1 MRRPLSIIAL
11 LVFFF
16 SPAFA
21 LRVHHAPKTHKVKTK
36 KAKKSDKMFPAIRL
50 VSVLLENQAGDEMG
64 AYRYDNERDM
74 EDAIERGELVPIDV
88 SPWLAV
94 SKKLPPNR
102 RYARPETVS
111 FISDLSI
118 EFDRNFGHPLVVDS
132 AVRPVTVQKKLLR
145 WNRCAAPATGERA
158 SSHERGT
165 TVDISRKMTKAEY
178 RWLVT
183 RLFYYRAI
191 GKIYVIEER
200 ACFHIFVRKDVP
212 PAETITSV
220 IDGTIQE
227 ETNGVQP
234 SEP

>member
-1 MRRPLSIIAL
+1 MLTL
-11 LVFFF
+11 LL

-21 LRVHHAPKTHKVKTK
+21 LRAHHAPKVHRVKVRKI
-36 KAKKSDKMFPAIRL
+36 KKSNKVFPAIRL

-64 AYRYDNERDM
+64 AYRYDNEQDM
-74 EDAIERGELVPIDV
+74 EFAIERGELVSIET
-88 SPWLAV
+88 SPCLAV

-111 FISDLSI
+111 FISDLSN
-118 EFDRNFGHPLVVDS
+118 EFDRYFGHPLVVDS

-145 WNRCAAPATGERA
+145 WNRCAAPATGDRA

-200 ACFHIFVRKDVP
+200 ACFHIFVRKDTP
-212 PAETITSV
+212 PADTITSV

-227 ETNGVQP
+227 EIDGVQP
-234 SEP
+234 SQP